1 MDTVITVAVVVGA
14 LVVLLLVAAV
24 VVKARYKIA
33 SPSEA
38 LIIVGRKGRPVTNP
52 QTGEVTT
59 DLSGQKVV
67 MGAGVFV
74 KPLVQQAHRLSLASV
89 RIPISIRGAVSRQGI
104 RLNVDGVAIVKVGG
118 TEDLVRA
125 ASQRF
130 LQQQG
135 EIEPF
140 TQEVLAGS
148 LRGVIGTLTVEEII
162 RDRVAFARQVE
173 EEAVTSLNNQGLV
186 LDTLQI
192 QDVSDDGNYLQDLG
206 RPEAANAR
214 RAAEIAEANNAQEAQ
229 QAQAL
234 SDAKIAQAQRD
245 LALQQAQ
252 FRADQD
258 KAAAEADAAGRLAEA
273 AAQQQVLM
281 EQERVAQRQAELTER
296 NLDTEVRKPADARRY
311 EAEQQAMAQKT
322 ARVLA
327 AEAEQQA
334 SVAAAQAEAE
344 RVRLSAEAEAARVRV
359 SADAEL
365 QRRTAEANAVR
376 LEGQAQAE
384 SLSATGAAKAEALQK
399 EARALREFGDAALT
413 QRALEVLPQVA
424 QALASPIAGI
434 KDLTVISNDGAGAL
448 SRSVGTNLQETL
460 EVLKRTTGID
470 VAEVFRSAGEG
481 RDGQQGAARGRERGG
496 EQRGGHGEAPG
507 AVIMEG

>member
-1 MDTVITVAVVVGA
+1 MDTVVVSAVVIAAIVLVA
-14 LVVLLLVAAV
+14 LVVAVA
-24 VVKARYKIA
+24 VKIRYKIA

-74 KPLVQQAHRLSLASV
+74 KPLVQQAHRLSLSSV

-118 TEDLVRA
+118 TEDFVRA
-125 ASQRF
+125 AAQRF
-130 LQQQG
+130 LQQQK

-192 QDVSDDGNYLQDLG
+192 QDVSDDGNYLKDLG

-229 QAQAL
+229 QAKSL

-273 AAQQQVLM
+273 AAQQQVLQ

-296 NLDTEVRKPADARRY
+296 TLDTEVRKPADARRY
-311 EAEQQAMAQKT
+311 QAEQEAMAHKT
-322 ARVLA
+322 ARVLS

-334 SVAAAQAEAE
+334 AVATAQADAE
-344 RVRLSAEAEAARVRV
+344 RVRLSAQADATRVQLAAE
-359 SADAEL
+359 AEL
-365 QRRTAEANAVR
+365 QRRTADANAVR

-384 SLSATGAAKAEALQK
+384 ALTLTGAAKAEALSK
-399 EARALREFGDAALT
+399 EAQALKEFGQAALT

-448 SRSVGTNLQETL
+448 SRSVGSNLQETF
-460 EVLKRTTGID
+460 EVLKRTTGVD
-470 VAEVFRSAGEG
+470 VTELLRSVGAGHG
-481 RDGQQGAARGRERGG
+481 SARSGVGRGG
-496 EQRGGHGEAPG
+496 QEVSDPARARLDGTAPQG
-507 AVIMEG
+507 

>member
-1 MDTVITVAVVVGA
+1 MDTLVLTATVAGA
-14 LVVLLLVAAV
+14 VLVLLLVAFVAV
-24 VVKARYKIA
+24 KMRYKIA

-38 LIIVGRKGRPVTNP
+38 LIIVGKKGRPVTNP

-74 KPLVQQAHRLSLASV
+74 KPLVQQAHRLSLSSV

-125 ASQRF
+125 AAQRF
-130 LQQQG
+130 LQQQK

-192 QDVSDDGNYLQDLG
+192 QDVTDDGNYLKDLG

-229 QAQAL
+229 QAKAL

-273 AAQQQVLM
+273 AAQQQVLL

-296 NLDTEVRKPADARRY
+296 TLDTEVRKPADARRY
-311 EAEQQAMAQKT
+311 EAEQQAAAQKT
-322 ARVLA
+322 ARVMA

-334 SVAAAQAEAE
+334 AVAAAQAEAE
-344 RVRLSAEAEAARVRV
+344 RVRLSAQADATRVGLAAEAEATRVRL
-359 SADAEL
+359 AAQAEL
-365 QRRTAEANAVR
+365 QRRTAEADAVR
-376 LEGQAQAE
+376 LEGQAEAE
-384 SLSATGAAKAEALQK
+384 SIAVTGTARAEALQQ
-399 EARALREFGDAALT
+399 EARALKEFGEAALT

-424 QALASPIAGI
+424 EALASPLGNI
-434 KDLTVISNDGAGAL
+434 KDLTVISSDGAGAL
-448 SRSVGTNLQETL
+448 SRSVGTNLQETF
-460 EVLKRTTGID
+460 EVLKRTTGVD
-470 VAEVFRSAGEG
+470 VPGMIRSLGGGPEGGVAVQVPVDGAER
-481 RDGQQGAARGRERGG
+481 
-496 EQRGGHGEAPG
+496 P
-507 AVIMEG
+507 

>member
-1 MDTVITVAVVVGA
+1 MDTLIYAAVAAGALLVLLVVAFVAV
-14 LVVLLLVAAV
+14 
-24 VVKARYKIA
+24 KMRYKIA

-38 LIIVGRKGRPVTNP
+38 LIIVGKKGRPVTNP
-52 QTGEVTT
+52 ETGQVTT

-74 KPLVQQAHRLSLASV
+74 KPLVQQAHRLSLSSV

-118 TEDLVRA
+118 TQDMVRA
-125 ASQRF
+125 AAQRF
-130 LQQQG
+130 LHQQK

-192 QDVSDDGNYLQDLG
+192 QDVSDDGNYLKDLG

-229 QAQAL
+229 QAKAL

-273 AAQQQVLM
+273 SAQQQVLQ
-281 EQERVAQRQAELTER
+281 EKERVAQRQAELTER
-296 NLDTEVRKPADARRY
+296 QLDTEVRKPADARRY
-311 EAEQQAMAQKT
+311 EAEQQAMAAKT
-322 ARVLA
+322 ARVLS

-334 SVAAAQAEAE
+334 SVAAAQADAE
-344 RVRLSAEAEAARVRV
+344 RVRLSAEAEAARVRL
-359 SADAEL
+359 AAQAEL
-365 QRRTAEANAVR
+365 QRRGADAEAVR

-384 SLSATGAAKAEALQK
+384 AISATGAAKAEALQK
-399 EARALREFGDAALT
+399 EAQALKEFGEAALT
-413 QRALEVLPQVA
+413 QRALEVLPEVA
-424 QALASPIAGI
+424 QALAGPLGSI
-434 KDLTVISNDGAGAL
+434 KDLTVISHDGPGAL
-448 SRSVGTNLQETL
+448 SRSVGANLQETF
-460 EVLKRTTGID
+460 EVLKRTTGVD
-470 VAEVFRSAGEG
+470 VPGMLTSLGGGQARAA
-481 RDGQQGAARGRERGG
+481 DGVAARADGS
-496 EQRGGHGEAPG
+496 A
-507 AVIMEG
+507 